1 MTTTQTSSSSLSSRP
16 FLVGVCG
23 SYTSDKTSTAKLIF
37 KYIGTQD
44 CLLFSMDNYY
54 KGPRLKKENI

>member
-1 MTTTQTSSSSLSSRP
+1 MTTIQTSSSSLSSRP
-16 FLVGVCG
+16 FLIGVYGG
-23 SYTSDKTSTAKLIF
+23 STSGKISTTKLIF
-37 KYIGTQD
+37 KYIEIQD